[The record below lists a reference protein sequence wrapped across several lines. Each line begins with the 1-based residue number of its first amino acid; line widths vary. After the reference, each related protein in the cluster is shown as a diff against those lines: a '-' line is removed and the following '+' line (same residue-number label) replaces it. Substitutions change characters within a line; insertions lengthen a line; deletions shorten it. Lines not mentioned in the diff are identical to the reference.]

1 MNWVYAQIF
10 VRNSV
15 LRSSFYMYIE
25 PAFNFRQEC
34 IQFVDILF
42 QRLPLPLEIETLC
55 PVTLTHQIVIS
66 YSNVYSYTSHTY
78 FAPFLCFFSK
88 GLIYYYQFLRPTGA
102 QFAMSLSAQ
111 SALWSSMGNHPNRNS
126 RFYLLALSHA
136 CDIAD

>member
-42 QRLPLPLEIETLC
+42 PLPLEIETLC
-55 PVTLTHQIVIS
+55 PMTLTH
-66 YSNVYSYTSHTY
+66 
-78 FAPFLCFFSK
+78 
-88 GLIYYYQFLRPTGA
+88 
-102 QFAMSLSAQ
+102 
-111 SALWSSMGNHPNRNS
+111 
-126 RFYLLALSHA
+126 
-136 CDIAD
+136 